1 MHCQGTRDNEPMF
14 RHLQSC
20 TEFSD
25 LCKMFTIENI
35 PSNYSVFKVDDYI
48 RHAVLNNSEILQRH
62 NNNNPVQLAFMEAY
76 YIKLNNPK
84 INLGI
89 AASKELVLFK

>member
-14 RHLQSC
+14 RHLQGC
-20 TEFSD
+20 TKFHDVCSMLAINDIPNNYHAFS
-25 LCKMFTIENI
+25 I
-35 PSNYSVFKVDDYI
+35 DDYI
-48 RHAVLNNSEILQRH
+48 RHAVLNYSKIVQRH
-62 NNNNPVQLAFMEAY
+62 NNPVQLAFMEAY

-84 INLGI
+84 INVGI

>member
-14 RHLQSC
+14 RHLQGC
-20 TEFSD
+20 TKFHDVCSMLVIND
-25 LCKMFTIENI
+25 I
-35 PSNYSVFKVDDYI
+35 PNNYHAFRVDDYI
-48 RHAVLNNSEILQRH
+48 RHAVLNNSKIVQRH
-62 NNNNPVQLAFMEAY
+62 NNPVQLAFMEAY

-84 INLGI
+84 INVGI